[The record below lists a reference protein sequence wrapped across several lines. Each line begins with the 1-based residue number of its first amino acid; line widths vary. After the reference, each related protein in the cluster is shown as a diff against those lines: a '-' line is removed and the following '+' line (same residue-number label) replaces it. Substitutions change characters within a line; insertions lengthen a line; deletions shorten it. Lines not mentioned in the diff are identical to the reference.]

1 MGSVVMNGAVVG
13 AGSLIGAGALVT
25 EGTVIPP
32 NSLVLGRP
40 GRVVKSQDFSDG
52 NLATARGYQDKL
64 RRFRTGLMQLPT

>member
-52 NLATARGYQDKL
+52 NLATAQGYQDKL